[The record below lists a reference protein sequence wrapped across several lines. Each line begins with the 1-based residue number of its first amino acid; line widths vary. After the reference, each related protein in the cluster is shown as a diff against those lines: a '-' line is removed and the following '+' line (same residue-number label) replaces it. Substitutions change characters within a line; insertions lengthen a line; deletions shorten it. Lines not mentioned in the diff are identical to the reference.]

1 MKKYIAFISS
11 FIVLCCL
18 LGCTDEQWLENG
30 NNSTTKDGLPVK
42 FIMDFATNTPST
54 RTIAPDSNIEL
65 DEKTSFDKG
74 DIIQIV
80 ANFYKKGNEAT
91 EYVLE
96 ESVCCILTYEEGT
109 GNAIGKWVNNSGE
122 PLLWPWD
129 SDNATFQAFYYP
141 GFNGLM
147 NTEENPKYPI
157 ATDPVLLESLELDT
171 DPLMTQKVTVNYGNA
186 VKLTFE
192 HIYTRLVVTDLDAVT
207 GGANYTQL
215 WLENKSSA
223 TQTSITNAFYLQ
235 LNQDENTNALSF
247 TCEFKPIS
255 DDNTKVLIGG
265 KEQKVTVKPNTD
277 PVKAIVFFLPEGD
290 YSNVALTRR
299 FGRSLLEWE
308 GVTELNQL
316 ESQKSYRISLKDM
329 LGNIT
334 LDDDDDWWEDEKT
347 DNYIKPGDGDFNL
360 AKFLECAANGHPYSY
375 YDNNTEI
382 VVLEE
387 IEDNYIVLKQNID
400 FNNQSFTPRNVDH
413 GITFDGNGH
422 FFKNVNNSVF
432 NEIRGHVLNLGIT
445 QSIATVSLTNSAT
458 NELAGDKFGLLAR
471 VSEGQVDGIRLSGIT
486 INISS
491 LAEGGT
497 YMIGALV
504 GENNTQSVT
513 NIEVTGNIQVQVG
526 PESITTAALTVGGL
540 TGQNGKGASLESV
553 TVYDNAQITVKNET
567 KISIGSVYTGGLV
580 GLSSSDIRNCKVLA
594 NVDASNATG
603 TWVYTGGLAGSMRNP
618 DDYDPNEPSKNYH
631 IKVENSQN
639 IGEVKGG
646 ICLKETTDSG
656 TASGHSSTGGLVGY
670 SLRADIENCLVS
682 GTVSSE
688 IAENAT
694 LEYYTIGGVA
704 GAVRAVNSN
713 HKTDYPQVKNNN
725 VYATVVKNPIGINS
739 YSFTGWLAGIAPKN
753 IIAQQSLNQ
762 CFVQTNLDN
771 LDKVGR
777 EDNSTP
783 TDQSGSQGS

>member
-1 MKKYIAFISS
+1 MKKYITFISS

-30 NNSTTKDGLPVK
+30 NNSTTKDGLPVE
-42 FIMDFATNTPST
+42 FIMDFATNTSST
-54 RTIAPDSNIEL
+54 RGIASDSYIEL
-65 DEKTSFDKG
+65 DEKTSFKNG

-80 ANFYKKGNEAT
+80 ANFYKKGNETT

-96 ESVCCILTYEEGT
+96 ESVCCILTYEKGT
-109 GNAIGKWVNNSGE
+109 GNAIGKWVNSSGE
-122 PLLWPWD
+122 SLLWPWD
-129 SDNATFQAFYYP
+129 SEYATFQAFYYP

-147 NTEENPKYPI
+147 NSEENPTYPI
-157 ATDPVLLESLELDT
+157 ETDPVLLESLELDT
-171 DPLMTQKVTVNYGNA
+171 DPLMAEKVRVNYGNA
-186 VKLTFE
+186 VNLTFK

-207 GGANYTQL
+207 GSANYTQL
-215 WLENKSSA
+215 WLENKSSN
-223 TQTSITNAFYLQ
+223 TQTSKTNAFYLQ
-235 LNQDENTNALSF
+235 LNQDETTKALSF
-247 TCEFKPIS
+247 KCEFKSIP
-255 DDNTKVLIGG
+255 DDNNKVLIGG
-265 KEQKVTVKPNTD
+265 KEQKVTTQPNTN

-334 LDDDDDWWEDEKT
+334 LDDDEDWWEDEIT
-347 DNYIKPGDGDFNL
+347 ADYITPEDGKFDL

-387 IEDNYIVLKQNID
+387 IEDNYIVLKQNIN

-445 QSIATVSLTNSAT
+445 QSTATVSLTNSAT

-471 VSEGQVDGIRLSGIT
+471 VSEGQVDGIRLSNIT

-513 NIEVTGNIQVQVG
+513 NIEVTDNIKVQVG
-526 PESITTAALTVGGL
+526 PENIKTGALTVGGL

-553 TVYDNAQITVKNET
+553 TVYDNAQITVKNKT

-580 GLSSSDIRNCKVLA
+580 GLSSSDIRNCKVQTD
-594 NVDASNATG
+594 VDASEATG
-603 TWVYTGGLAGSMRNP
+603 TWVYTGGLAGSMRTP
-618 DDYDPNEPSKNYH
+618 DDYDPNDPSKNYH

-639 IGEVKGG
+639 IGKVIGG
-646 ICLKETTDSG
+646 ICLKEATDSG

-688 IAENAT
+688 IAQDAT

-704 GAVRAVNSN
+704 GAVRAVTSGNIA
-713 HKTDYPQVKNNN
+713 DYPQVKNNN
-725 VYATVVKNPIGINS
+725 VYATVVENLTGIDS
-739 YSFTGWLAGIAPKN
+739 YSFAGWLAGIAPTN
-753 IIAQQSLNQ
+753 IIDQQSLNQ
-762 CFVQTNLDN
+762 CFVQTVLN
-771 LDKVGR
+771 KVGR
-777 EDNSTP
+777 VDDSTP

>member
-1 MKKYIAFISS
+1 MKKYITFISS

-30 NNSTTKDGLPVK
+30 NNSTTKDGLPVE

-80 ANFYKKGNEAT
+80 ANFYKKGNETT

-96 ESVCCILTYEEGT
+96 ESVCCILTYEKGT
-109 GNAIGKWVNNSGE
+109 DNAIGKWVNSSGE
-122 PLLWPWD
+122 SLLWPWD
-129 SDNATFQAFYYP
+129 SEYATFQAFYYP

-147 NTEENPKYPI
+147 NSEENPTYQIK
-157 ATDPVLLESLELDT
+157 TDPVLLESLELDT
-171 DPLMTQKVTVNYGNA
+171 DPLMAEEVRVDYGNA
-186 VKLTFE
+186 VNLTFE

-207 GGANYTQL
+207 GGTNYTQL
-215 WLENKSSA
+215 WLENKSTD
-223 TQTSITNAFYLQ
+223 TQTSKTNAFYLQ
-235 LNQDENTNALSF
+235 LNQDETTKLSF
-247 TCEFKPIS
+247 TCEFKSIS
-255 DDNTKVLIGG
+255 DDNNKVLIGG
-265 KEQKVTVKPNTD
+265 KEQEVTIQPNTD

-308 GVTELNQL
+308 NVTELKEL
-316 ESQKSYRISLKDM
+316 KSQKSYRISLKDM

-334 LDDDDDWWEDEKT
+334 LDDDDDWWEDET
-347 DNYIKPGDGDFNL
+347 TADYITPEDGKFDL

-375 YDNNTEI
+375 YDNNNTEI

-422 FFKNVNNSVF
+422 FFRKVKNSVF

-445 QSIATVSLTNSAT
+445 QSNATVSLTNSAT

-513 NIEVTGNIQVQVG
+513 NIEVTGDIQVQVG
-526 PESITTAALTVGGL
+526 PESIKTAALTVGGL

-553 TVYDNAQITVKNET
+553 TVYDNARITVNNKTELL
-567 KISIGSVYTGGLV
+567 IGSVYTGGLV
-580 GLSSSDIRNCKVLA
+580 GLSSSYIRNCKVLA

-618 DDYDPNEPSKNYH
+618 DDYDPNDTSKNYH

-682 GTVSSE
+682 GTVSSK

-704 GAVRAVNSN
+704 GAVRAVNSSYAA
-713 HKTDYPQVKNNN
+713 DYPQVKNNN

-753 IIAQQSLNQ
+753 IIDQQSLNQ
-762 CFVQTNLDN
+762 CFVQTNLEN

-777 EDNSTP
+777 VDDSTP